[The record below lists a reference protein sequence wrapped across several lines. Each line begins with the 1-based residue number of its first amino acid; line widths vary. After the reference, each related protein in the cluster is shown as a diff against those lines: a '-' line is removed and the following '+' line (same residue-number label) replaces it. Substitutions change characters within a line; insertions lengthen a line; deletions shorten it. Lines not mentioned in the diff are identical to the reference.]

1 MEWMRNRFV
10 LFFVLL
16 SLSVAALILHQTG
29 NLEPFE
35 RFAVRV
41 LSPLQSA
48 TSNMVHGFQDI
59 SLNFREVDELQA
71 RNREL
76 QELVDALL
84 IENVRL
90 REAEI
95 ENVTLRAQL
104 EFKQANPTYELVSA
118 TVIGRDPNTLINAL
132 ILDRGSDD
140 GLKPGMP
147 VVTSQGLVG
156 RISEVTGPSSKVL
169 LITDPSSSVNALIQ
183 SSRATG
189 VVQGQLAGRPRM
201 KYIPQEEEIDVGD
214 IVLTSGLGG
223 SFPNRIVIGQ
233 VVDVERRD
241 IELFQSAEIRTSAP
255 LESLEM
261 VMIIRNFTAIDF
273 SQLDE
278 ETNAAED
285 EP

>member
-1 MEWMRNRFV
+1 MRNRFV
-10 LFFVLL
+10 LFLVLL
-16 SLSVAALILHQTG
+16 SLGIAALILHQTG

-35 RFAVRV
+35 RFTARI

-48 TSNMVHGFQDI
+48 TSNLVHGFQDI
-59 SLNFREVDELQA
+59 SLNLQEVDELQA

-118 TVIGRDPNTLINAL
+118 TVIGRDPNSLINAL

-140 GLKPGMP
+140 GLEPGMP

-201 KYIPQEEEIDVGD
+201 KYIPQDEEIDVGD

-241 IELFQSAEIRTSAP
+241 IELFQSAEIRTSTP

-278 ETNAAED
+278 ETSAEED
-285 EP
+285 DS

>member
-1 MEWMRNRFV
+1 LEWMRNRFV
-10 LFFVLL
+10 LFLALL
-16 SLSVAALILHQTG
+16 ALSIAALGLHQTG

-35 RFAVRV
+35 GFATRL

-48 TSNMVHGFQDI
+48 TSNLVRGFQDI
-59 SLNFREVDELQA
+59 SLNFQEVDALQA

-76 QELVDALL
+76 QELVDKLL

-104 EFKQANPTYELVSA
+104 NFKQANPTYELVSA
-118 TVIGRDPNTLINAL
+118 TVIGRDPNSLINAI
-132 ILDRGSDD
+132 ILDLGSDD

-147 VVTSQGLVG
+147 AVTSQGLVG
-156 RISEVTGPSSKVL
+156 RISEVTSHSSKVL
-169 LITDPSSSVNALIQ
+169 LITDPSSSVNVLIQ

-189 VVQGQLAGRPRM
+189 VVQGQLTGRPLM
-201 KYIPQEEEIDVGD
+201 KYIPQEEEINVGD

-233 VVDVERRD
+233 VVKVERRD
-241 IELFQSAEIRTSAP
+241 IELFQSAEIRPSAP

-261 VMIIRNFTAIDF
+261 VNIIRNFTAIDF

-278 ETNAAED
+278 GANAE
-285 EP
+285 EEQP